1 MVSVVRASQAISGA
15 PDLERLLKTPLRI
28 ANQHVGAQRGVVIIE
43 TSGALRVVAEGSSDT
58 QEVPN
63 PRAERDELPAK
74 LAVISDIAKNSIE
87 TIRTFMNLA
96 AEMIL
101 SPLMA
106 FNLHLI
112 FKEAM
117 TNMRKHAAVAL
128 VVLTIDSTGEG
139 LTISLRDDGRG
150 FDMNAILTGGHGI
163 VNMAARAEK
172 LGATFS
178 TSSEPRWG
186 TLTRLFLPTA

>member
-28 ANQHVGAQRGVVIIE
+28 ANQHVGAQRGVVITE

-63 PRAERDELPAK
+63 PRAERDELAAK

-112 FKEAM
+112 FKEA
-117 TNMRKHAAVAL
+117 RAASISTM
-128 VVLTIDSTGEG
+128 LTIQKRTVTLGSATPSSSKWWWSG
-139 LTISLRDDGRG
+139 
-150 FDMNAILTGGHGI
+150 AILK
-163 VNMAARAEK
+163 M
-172 LGATFS
+172 
-178 TSSEPRWG
+178 
-186 TLTRLFLPTA
+186 RLPLRSL

>member
-1 MVSVVRASQAISGA
+1 
-15 PDLERLLKTPLRI
+15 
-28 ANQHVGAQRGVVIIE
+28 
-43 TSGALRVVAEGSSDT
+43 
-58 QEVPN
+58 
-63 PRAERDELPAK
+63 
-74 LAVISDIAKNSIE
+74 
-87 TIRTFMNLA
+87 
-96 AEMIL
+96 
-101 SPLMA
+101 
-106 FNLHLI
+106 
-112 FKEAM
+112 
-117 TNMRKHAAVAL
+117 MRKHAAVAL